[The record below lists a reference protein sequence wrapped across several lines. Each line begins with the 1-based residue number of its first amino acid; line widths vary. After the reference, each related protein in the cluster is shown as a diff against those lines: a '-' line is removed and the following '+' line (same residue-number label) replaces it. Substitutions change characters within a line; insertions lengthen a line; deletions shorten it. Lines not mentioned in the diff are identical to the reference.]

1 MLGGFLALLSA
12 LTFAFNNAGI
22 RRGVLTG
29 SVAQAMALSLP
40 IGVLIF
46 FLVLLASGSL
56 GALASFSTQSVIL
69 LSVAG
74 VIHFAWGRYCDYRA
88 TKAMGVNLVGP
99 VQQLS
104 LILTLVLAVI
114 ILREE
119 MTPLRILGIAL
130 VILGPWLSRERKEH
144 ASMAFLGTGAQ
155 YKANLTEG
163 YFYAG
168 LSVIGFGVSP
178 ILIRMAMEQNTVSA
192 GVAGG
197 FISYAAAS
205 VPILLILLLPGRWQH
220 VKTIRPESAKVV
232 RPFRYRG
239 LHLADVSLYGAR
251 DRAGFGRYA
260 DPAAVHRISPLFQL
274 GAESRARS
282 ARRTPG
288 RRNIGLVVRSTG
300 AVGQHRSRRVMA
312 SVYRRCGRVVAMALR
327 NAVSHASA

>member
-56 GALASFSTQSVIL
+56 GALASFSTQSVTL

-220 VKTIRPESAKVV
+220 VKTIRPESAKWFALSGIAVCISQM
-232 RPFRYRG
+232 FRYMA
-239 LHLADVSLYGAR
+239 LAIAPVSVVTPIQRLSIVFRLYFSWALNRDHEALGGRLVVGTLVSLLGALALSVST
-251 DRAGFGRYA
+251 DLVASWLPSTVA
-260 DPAAVHRISPLFQL
+260 AAVSWRWP
-274 GAESRARS
+274 
-282 ARRTPG
+282 
-288 RRNIGLVVRSTG
+288 
-300 AVGQHRSRRVMA
+300 
-312 SVYRRCGRVVAMALR
+312 
-327 NAVSHASA
+327 